1 MYCLEIDVGCDASP
15 PFVDHNH
22 LVPNEPREGGFHV
35 GLEQIPHLWPI
46 KFVFSWEVTLPLVH
60 HMRTPWDLADD
71 KVPTRFCDVVKKA
84 KSLHPMP
91 MIQVPSKSAHFTIDE
106 ADAKKF

>member
-1 MYCLEIDVGCDASP
+1 
-15 PFVDHNH
+15 
-22 LVPNEPREGGFHV
+22 
-35 GLEQIPHLWPI
+35 
-46 KFVFSWEVTLPLVH
+46 
-60 HMRTPWDLADD
+60 MRTPWDLADD